1 MRKTTLSILM
11 LSLVAVV
18 MTSCNL
24 FKSEQERKIV
34 GKWYSNAA
42 DDGQDTAMIVEEG
55 VTARLSGEM
64 YNTYETDKNAY
75 STGTFQLVFN
85 IYDEYSIILKYKGS
99 STGTWEIKDGRLYEK
114 PSDASVT
121 FAGMELSDPN
131 MYELQQ
137 LANQYK
143 QNLTPMISE
152 IKSGLLTPSD
162 SKIVKVDDNELVLSD
177 EDGPTTYRRLN

>member
-1 MRKTTLSILM
+1 M
-11 LSLVAVV
+11 LSLIALV

-34 GKWYSNAA
+34 GKWYISNAA
-42 DDGQDTAMIVEEG
+42 AADTTTEVIDDGITLKYIYEG
-55 VTARLSGEM
+55 SC
-64 YNTYETDKNAY
+64 TYETEKKTYYA
-75 STGTFQLVFN
+75 GTFQYVINL
-85 IYDEYSIILKYKGS
+85 YDEYSIILKYKFS
-99 STGTWEIKDGRLYEK
+99 ATGTWEIKDSRLYEK
-114 PSDASVT
+114 TSDANVS

-143 QNLTPMISE
+143 QNIAANVLPE
-152 IKSGLLTPSD
+152 FKSGLLTPDD